1 MSGTHNPKD
10 KFKTLCYVVADI
22 SAVPPTSISVCS
34 GAMRYH
40 YEFDAVLLMGLTE
53 LKAQL
58 RWIDYSTVCHHESF
72 WLHCIF

>member
-1 MSGTHNPKD
+1 
-10 KFKTLCYVVADI
+10 
-22 SAVPPTSISVCS
+22 
-34 GAMRYH
+34 MRYH